1 MGRPLNKK
9 WFGNENVND
18 SGETQSNLTPASGVQ
33 IEGEGVASVTIN
45 TAGSY
50 SAGLPSV
57 TFSAPNLA
65 GAGGVTA
72 TGVTHGKAL
81 SAATTANGSGYNF
94 GDVLT
99 VVGGTS
105 TTAATF
111 TVASTLVVS
120 AVKSAGG
127 TGYADGDLL
136 TFSTGFS
143 PSLILRVNRPGGGT
157 GSPDN
162 FTITQAGRRTSANP
176 TNPVTYD
183 SRTGSGSGCT
193 VTLGFGVY
201 SFSTVVQE
209 GDYTAMPSNPVS
221 FTGGSGTGAAAT
233 VPFGV
238 KSVYVTD
245 PGSGYTTVADAA
257 ITFSAGAAAATP
269 VLTVASDTPYSAEAF
284 PSIIAYGVAT
294 LGGTN
299 QYADIIKQENTTR
312 YKIRTGDGVGYC
324 NLKTTGVASAVGE
337 MTIKAT
343 DSAGKT
349 YYVKKLTARRVT
361 LVPYGSSGWLFPS
374 TTESDGTVVYQSAHW
389 TMTTSDPTYNSSTTV
404 IIENA

>member
-1 MGRPLNKK
+1 MGRPLAKRY
-9 WFGNENVND
+9 FGNVNTND
-18 SGETQSNLTPASGVQ
+18 TGYNQDTYQRNGGAGIGGQ
-33 IEGEGVASVTIN
+33 GVASVTIG
-45 TAGSY
+45 TAGTYTS
-50 SAGLPSV
+50 GLPTA
-57 TFSAPNLA
+57 TFSTPDLP
-65 GAGGVTA
+65 GGVQA
-72 TGVTHGKAL
+72 TGVVHGNVV
-81 SAATTANGSGYNF
+81 SAATTSNGSGYNF

-183 SRTGSGSGCT
+183 SHTGSGSGCT

-201 SFSTVVQE
+201 SFSTVVVQ
-209 GDYTAMPSNPVS
+209 GDYTAMPSNPAS

-233 VPFGV
+233 VTFGV
-238 KSVYVTD
+238 SGIVVTD
-245 PGSGYTTVADAA
+245 PGSGYTSASDAG
-257 ITFSAGAAAATP
+257 ITFSGGSAAATS
-269 VLTVASDTPYSAEAF
+269 VMTTDDGKPYDPEAF
-284 PSIIAYGVAT
+284 PAIIAYGQT
-294 LGGTN
+294 TSGGSNKIGDIVRQRGSYRYYFTT
-299 QYADIIKQENTTR
+299 ADGTA
-312 YKIRTGDGVGYC
+312 VC
-324 NLKTTGVASAVGE
+324 ALKTSGAASAAGE
-337 MTIKAT
+337 MTINAT
-343 DSAGKT
+343 DTNGGT
-349 YYVKKLTARRVT
+349 YYISKLTAHKAVV
-361 LVPYGSSGWLFPS
+361 VPNTGSLFAAN
-374 TTESDGTVVYQSAHW
+374 TAVHW
-389 TMTTSDPTYNSSTTV
+389 TFSSSDSTYDPTTSVV
-404 IIENA
+404 IDNA